1 MVKYIQAWFLMRDI
15 QVILDRMVTY
25 NECLAAVRKAPYELL
40 LRRMPYPELICV
52 SDKDFTDQLVKLVN
66 RHA

>member
-25 NECLAAVRKAPYELL
+25 NECLAAVRKAPYDLL
-40 LRRMPYPELICV
+40 IHRMAYPELICV